1 MAASAAL
8 TKASLIN
15 SAVDLLD
22 ENNDGAND
30 NDFPIPN
37 NHEGWGRVNL
47 ANATDGTAQYVE
59 NTAGLAT
66 NGAATYQYA
75 VNGGPLKITLVWS
88 DYPSTGAASIN
99 LVNDLDLEVTGPGG
113 VFYRGNVFA
122 GGWSATGGAAD
133 RRNNVENVYVQGAAA
148 GTWTVT
154 VRAYNVP
161 SGPQPF
167 ALVVDGSFGAPV
179 PTNTPTATPTTGPTN
194 TPTSTPTA
202 TVPPPPTNTPT
213 PTATATSTPSN
224 TGLKA
229 PAANAAV
236 RPRAMAIT
244 TVSRPTGQRLHQ
256 QQRLRCRYQQRHNH
270 QLGIH

>member
-1 MAASAAL
+1 M
-8 TKASLIN
+8 
-15 SAVDLLD
+15 
-22 ENNDGAND
+22 
-30 NDFPIPN
+30 
-37 NHEGWGRVNL
+37 
-47 ANATDGTAQYVE
+47 
-59 NTAGLAT
+59 
-66 NGAATYQYA
+66 
-75 VNGGPLKITLVWS
+75 WS

-122 GGWSATGGAAD
+122 GGWSATGGTAD
-133 RRNNVENVYVQGAAA
+133 RRNNVENVYVQAAAA

-161 SGPQPF
+161 NGPQPF
-167 ALVVDGSFGAPV
+167 ALVVDGSFGAPG

-229 PAANAAV
+229 PAANAA
-236 RPRAMAIT
+236 ATATGNGDNNGFQT
-244 TVSRPTGQRLHQ
+244 TPGNAYTSNNAYAVDTNSGTTTSSAYTDAGKD
-256 QQRLRCRYQQRHNH
+256 RHLFYNYGFTLPAGATV
-270 QLGIH
+270 LGIEVRLEAKVDATTRRADHVRAALVGRRRDLDDGQGHDRAEED